1 MARQKSALDE
11 GAVDGQ
17 TSVVSWAITA
27 LAALCLAT
35 GVAVADPGPEAETA
49 SPGLT
54 LSYFWDGGAVPFVWG
69 ALGAR
74 LAIDHDA
81 APAAAAPVLSRY
93 AGPALGIGLG
103 SVILASGDQ
112 SRWYHVKGLTETMM
126 TGALLSSGLGSWSST
141 QSTQAFQIATY
152 GILYLRGHV
161 FDSRRGSSFPWLEA
175 ATYAGIGVAATAVA
189 GEGVYHKR
197 ESLAEVVFGGLLGTT
212 SSTLFYLYQEKR
224 YRNGKR
230 AVGLDSLRLKPSVT
244 STSATLG
251 MTLVW

>member
-1 MARQKSALDE
+1 VIR
-11 GAVDGQ
+11 
-17 TSVVSWAITA
+17 AITS
-27 LAALCLAT
+27 LGVLCLASN
-35 GVAVADPGPEAETA
+35 VAAADSGAPELTA
-49 SPGLT
+49 SAPEIETTSPHLT

-74 LAIDHDA
+74 LALDHYSAPTA
-81 APAAAAPVLSRY
+81 AEMSAPVLSRY

-103 SVILASGDQ
+103 TAILASGDQ

-126 TGALLSSGLGSWSST
+126 TGALLSSGLGSWSSA

-197 ESLAEVVFGGLLGTT
+197 ESLADVVIGGLLGTT

-224 YRNGKR
+224 YKNGKR

-251 MTLVW
+251 MTMVW